1 MGSHAR
7 LLFYAASGCFRKIM
21 NVHRNCNINLLRAV
35 SPPPTDLIESYSYVT
50 LLHQKLFYMDDEKL
64 HLHGR
69 TSDDVG
75 KKKQST

>member
-1 MGSHAR
+1 MFTGIVIST
-7 LLFYAASGCFRKIM
+7 SEEM
-21 NVHRNCNINLLRAV
+21 

-75 KKKQST
+75 KKKQSTWPIVYLLMLKTFV